1 MLAANHFLHEELAAG
16 APLPLH
22 PLSHLVQHHVLPAPV
37 APGEP
42 LVLVAGHA
50 GVPRRHTAP
59 RAEQPPAHLALRLGH
74 APLAAAAVLVRHH
87 HLGAVRERAVGAAR
101 AEEHGLAELGAPP
114 LEHVGRERRA
124 AELRVERPGARRVGA
139 PHHGA
144 GASLDLGA
152 DVAGE
157 ARAAER
163 VRAGGAAAVGL
174 GGRHELHADAAW
186 VLASRH
192 CRSPQAPKSE
202 DRRVFGEP
210 AVTTDDSPSSSLE
223 NDEFIIGRDH

>member
-1 MLAANHFLHEELAAG
+1 VLPASNVLAAIDFLHEELALG

-22 PLSHLVQHHVLPAPV
+22 RLGHLVQLRVLP

-50 GVPRRHTAP
+50 GVPRRHAAP
-59 RAEQPPAHLALRLGH
+59 RAEQPSAHLALGLGH
-74 APLAAAAVLVRHH
+74 APLGAAAAAVLVRHH
-87 HLGAVRERAVGAAR
+87 HLGAVRERAVGAPR

-114 LEHVGRERRA
+114 LEHVGRESHA

-144 GASLDLGA
+144 AGGLDLGA
-152 DVAGE
+152 DVAGQ

-163 VRAGGAAAVGL
+163 VHAGAAAAVDL
-174 GGRHELHADAAW
+174 GGRHGLHADAAW
-186 VLASRH
+186 VLGSRH
-192 CRSPQAPKSE
+192 CH
-202 DRRVFGEP
+202 
-210 AVTTDDSPSSSLE
+210 SPS
-223 NDEFIIGRDH
+223 